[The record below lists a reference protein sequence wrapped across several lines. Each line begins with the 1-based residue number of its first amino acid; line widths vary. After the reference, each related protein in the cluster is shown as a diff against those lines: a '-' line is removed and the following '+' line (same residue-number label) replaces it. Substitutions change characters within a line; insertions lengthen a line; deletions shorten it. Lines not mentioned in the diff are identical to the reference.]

1 MLNGMIR
8 QQYLNKIYVRNN
20 MIFYV
25 LIKIKDIIFYTT
37 DYNYQKRIN
46 REEHRQTVQTVDG
59 IHTCFLEAKQ
69 QVMRSLMKDTKNSF
83 QLSKY
88 INFIE

>member
-1 MLNGMIR
+1 MKRIAPMT
-8 QQYLNKIYVRNN
+8 
-20 MIFYV
+20 FYV
-25 LIKIKDIIFYTT
+25 LIKTEDTI
-37 DYNYQKRIN
+37 DYYNKTQY
-46 REEHRQTVQTVDG
+46 REKIETVHG
-59 IHTCFLEAKQ
+59 IYPCFLEAKQ